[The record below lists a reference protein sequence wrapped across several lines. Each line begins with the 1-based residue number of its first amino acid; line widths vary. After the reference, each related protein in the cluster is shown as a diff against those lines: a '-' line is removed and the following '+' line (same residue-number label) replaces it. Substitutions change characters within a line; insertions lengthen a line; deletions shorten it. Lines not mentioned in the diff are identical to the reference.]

1 MSPSGSKIELMVAS
15 IPLQVLGLSFKLALS
30 LNASDSIHHRTSRAL
45 SIANFLL
52 PESRP
57 PDFSLL
63 CFQGV
68 LSSSPFDVA
77 DHFFSLNPPCAHIP
91 STEFTNSASPS
102 SVETDFNALL
112 HRSSSLLSLQLSHQ
126 TLLHCLPLWVS
137 KQSWHILGM
146 NQPQRGV
153 PSYSTF

>member
-15 IPLQVLGLSFKLALS
+15 IPLQVLGLSVKLALS

-68 LSSSPFDVA
+68 LASAPFDVA

-91 STEFTNSASPS
+91 STAFTNSASPS
-102 SVETDFNALL
+102 SVETDFNAL
-112 HRSSSLLSLQLSHQ
+112 
-126 TLLHCLPLWVS
+126 
-137 KQSWHILGM
+137 
-146 NQPQRGV
+146 
-153 PSYSTF
+153 ST